1 MTSSR
6 RAKLRL
12 RPVTG
17 LAGGLLAA
25 LIARPDPAAAQT
37 PGPIEEAR
45 AGIEAL
51 LASINLQIR
60 QEELAALSLLFGILA
75 FAVTVAILLVRTRRR
90 LAEEIRLGAERT
102 AELNARIDRAEVLLS
117 AEQQALVVWM
127 ADSETPEIHSEPGRS
142 KALPAREGDLLAFGK
157 WLEPESA
164 LELETALALLRGRG
178 ESFNL
183 MLRTRS
189 GGHVEA
195 DGRTAG
201 GRAVLRLRDMA
212 GQRRELAEIYDGYKR
227 LMRESE
233 TFRTLLE
240 ALPAPVWLADADGRT
255 TWTNTAYR
263 RALGET
269 ASGAGADSFLTVES
283 QDSLAAARGQTGVAH
298 IQMARSVDNVR
309 RVFDLYEVATARCAG
324 GIALD
329 ITDLERLSRELS
341 RREDIHA
348 RTLNQISAGIA
359 VFGQD
364 RRLAFYNR
372 AFREIWSL
380 EDDFLSG
387 APGYGEILD
396 RLRGAGRLPEQ
407 ADYRD
412 WRSRQLAI
420 FDARS
425 PQTAD
430 DQALWHLPDGR
441 VLRAAR
447 NRQSDGG
454 VACLF
459 EDISAALDL
468 EIRLVAATRVQRETL
483 EALDEGIVVFG
494 SNGRM
499 RLHNPAFATIWKLS
513 PEGLGGQPHVEE
525 VIGWCRSLHDDHEVW
540 EMLRGAVTG
549 LTDSREPATAR
560 LERRDGSVIDMR
572 VLPLPDGG
580 TLVVFTDIS
589 ASARM
594 ERALR
599 DRNEALLAAARI
611 KNEFVHKVSY
621 ELRAPLTNIIG
632 FAQLMSDM
640 PEAELGDRQREY
652 TGYIL
657 SSSSALLAIIND
669 ILDLA
674 TIDAGVMELEIAQ
687 VDIRGT
693 ALAAAEALRDRSA
706 EAAITLDIR
715 IPEDIGAFE
724 ADEKR
729 VRQILFNLLSN
740 AIGFSETGQTVRLE
754 ARRPNPETVA
764 FTVADEGRGIPK
776 EVRDAVFERFE
787 SYSQGARYRGP
798 GLGLSIVKSFVELH
812 GGTVSLVSEPGR
824 GTTVTCTFPAHHRT
838 RGEADSMSMEPA
850 AATVYTLPRRT
861 PPANEP
867 RPSGEGLGRHP
878 V

>member
-12 RPVTG
+12 RPVIG
-17 LAGGLLAA
+17 PAGGLLSVLAA
-25 LIARPDPAAAQT
+25 VPLPAAAQT
-37 PGPIEEAR
+37 LSPMEEAR

-51 LASINLQIR
+51 LGSINLQIR
-60 QEELAALSLLFGILA
+60 QEELVALSLLLGILA

-90 LAEEIRLGAERT
+90 LSDEIRLGAERA

-117 AEQQALVVWM
+117 AEQQALVVWT
-127 ADSETPEIHSEPGRS
+127 ADDETPQIHVEAGRS
-142 KALPAREGDLLAFGK
+142 KALPAGETDLLAFGK
-157 WLEPESA
+157 WLEPDSA

-178 ESFNL
+178 EGFNL
-183 MLRTRS
+183 MLRARS

-201 GRAVLRLRDMA
+201 GRAVLRLRDLA

-227 LMRESE
+227 LVRESE
-233 TFRTLLE
+233 SFKTLLE
-240 ALPAPVWLADADGRT
+240 ALPAPVWIADADGRPTWMNSAYVRAIGTQHPDAGGQSFVT
-255 TWTNTAYR
+255 T
-263 RALGET
+263 
-269 ASGAGADSFLTVES
+269 ES
-283 QDSLAAARGQTGVAH
+283 ERSLAAVRGPDGVAH
-298 IQMARSVDNVR
+298 VQMTRAIGDTR
-309 RVFDLYEVATARCAG
+309 RVFDLYEVEGTRCAG
-324 GIALD
+324 GIAID
-329 ITDLERLSRELS
+329 ITDLERLGRELS

-364 RRLAFYNR
+364 QRLAFYNR

-396 RLRGAGRLPEQ
+396 RLRGVGRLPEQ

-412 WRSRQLAI
+412 WRSRQLGL
-420 FDARS
+420 FDSRS
-425 PQTAD
+425 PQSAD

-447 NRQSDGG
+447 NRQSDGA

-459 EDISAALDL
+459 EDITAALDL
-468 EIRLVAATRVQRETL
+468 ESRLVAAPRVQRETQ

-499 RLHNPAFATIWKLS
+499 RLHNPAFAAIWKLS
-513 PEGLGGQPHVEE
+513 PEGLGGLPHVEE
-525 VIGWCRSLHDDHEVW
+525 VIGWCRSLHQDGEVW
-540 EMLRGAVTG
+540 EVLRGAVTG
-549 LTDSREPATAR
+549 LTDSREAATAR

-599 DRNEALLAAARI
+599 DRNEALLTAERI

-640 PEAELGDRQREY
+640 PEGELGERQREY

-674 TIDAGVMELEIAQ
+674 TIDAGVMELEISQ
-687 VDIRGT
+687 VDIRGA
-693 ALAAAEALRDRSA
+693 ALAAAEGLRDRLA
-706 EAAITLDIR
+706 ESTIALDIR

-740 AIGFSETGQTVRLE
+740 AIEFSESGQTVRLAAE
-754 ARRPNPETVA
+754 RPDPESVA
-764 FTVADEGRGIPK
+764 FTVADEGRGIPE
-776 EVRDAVFERFE
+776 EVREAVFERFE
-787 SYSQGARYRGP
+787 SFSQGTRYRGP

-824 GTTVTCTFPAHHRT
+824 GTTVTCIFPSTHRE
-838 RGEADSMSMEPA
+838 RRPADAKAMEPA
-850 AATVYTLPRRT
+850 VATVYTLPRRT

-867 RPSGEGLGRHP
+867 RPSEEGLGRTP